1 MELWAMEG
9 LHISFP
15 SNQTQPD
22 VVEPEHLESFKN
34 KLITA
39 IFYLGVVGCEVHI
52 NKSLSRKYIGTSCY
66 VWGPKV
72 VGVLI
77 QTNKPL

>member
-22 VVEPEHLESFKN
+22 VVEPEHLEKIVSKEFVEGISK
-34 KLITA
+34 K
-39 IFYLGVVGCEVHI
+39 
-52 NKSLSRKYIGTSCY
+52 KY
-66 VWGPKV
+66 
-72 VGVLI
+72 
-77 QTNKPL
+77 